1 MWEEAKTYYCLC
13 VVVPSWLILS
23 FIRVHLRS
31 SAVKTPLA
39 IPGAKS
45 LPSDANQI
53 SAVSVYYI
61 DHQNSCKGK
70 RRLSF
75 HENQLIKSAQAG
87 DADAFSR
94 LAQGFERRIYS
105 LALHYTRDPH
115 DAEDLAQEVWLKA
128 FRALDTFRGEAS
140 FYTWLRQ
147 IMVNT
152 FLNHRR
158 GETLHHRETRSS
170 DEFRDDAPEKRNE
183 LSFILSERASD
194 VEEDY
199 ERKVLV
205 ECVMQALGELTPQQ
219 RLIFL
224 LKHREGM
231 TYEEISKAFGC
242 STGTVKKSLF
252 RAVAKLRQQL
262 RVQSAPLEYAQC
274 GAGRNS

>member
-1 MWEEAKTYYCLC
+1 M
-13 VVVPSWLILS
+13 
-23 FIRVHLRS
+23 
-31 SAVKTPLA
+31 
-39 IPGAKS
+39 S
-45 LPSDANQI
+45 L
-53 SAVSVYYI
+53 
-61 DHQNSCKGK
+61 
-70 RRLSF
+70 
-75 HENQLIKSAQAG
+75 HENQLIRSAQSG
-87 DADAFSR
+87 DAEAFSR
-94 LAQGFERRIYS
+94 LAEGFERRVYS

-158 GETLHHRETRSS
+158 GESLRHREARS
-170 DEFRDDAPEKRNE
+170 RDAFADAEADARDE
-183 LSFILSERASD
+183 LSFMLDGRARS

-199 ERKVLV
+199 ERKLLV
-205 ECVMQALGELTPQQ
+205 EGVMRALGELTPQQ

-252 RAVAKLRQQL
+252 RAVAKLREQL
-262 RVQSAPLEYAQC
+262 GVQSAPLEYAQC

>member
-1 MWEEAKTYYCLC
+1 
-13 VVVPSWLILS
+13 LS
-23 FIRVHLRS
+23 L
-31 SAVKTPLA
+31 
-39 IPGAKS
+39 
-45 LPSDANQI
+45 
-53 SAVSVYYI
+53 
-61 DHQNSCKGK
+61 
-70 RRLSF
+70 
-75 HENQLIKSAQAG
+75 HENQLIKRAQAG
-87 DADAFSR
+87 DTEAFSR

-105 LALHYTRDPH
+105 LALHFTRDPH

-158 GETLHHRETRSS
+158 GEALHYREARINDAFAEAEPETL
-170 DEFRDDAPEKRNE
+170 DE
-183 LSFILSERASD
+183 LSFMLDGRARS

-199 ERKVLV
+199 ERKLLV
-205 ECVMQALGELTPQQ
+205 NGVMQALGKLTPQQ

-242 STGTVKKSLF
+242 STGTVKKSLY
-252 RAVAKLRQQL
+252 RAVAKLREQL
-262 RVQSAPLEYAQC
+262 GVQPAPLEYVQC